1 MPEMP
6 DTIELMEEPTNK
18 QVYKNLFFGIILK
31 ERFVLWEKLFLHRL
45 LQEDEN

>member
-6 DTIELMEEPTNK
+6 DIIELTVELINK

-45 LQEDEN
+45 HQEDEN